1 MVLVTT
7 GAAGAICWTVVTGAL
22 KTGEATEAGWKKGVA
37 TGAATWGSAARTKG
51 VASWGATATGAWLTT
66 LWTMGS
72 AKARTAGR
80 KGAAIWG
87 VATGAGKATWG
98 ATATGAVL
106 KMGWGTTIGAGAAGA
121 MGSTK
126 PSSFKSS
133 LNPSRAI
140 DLKPLGVATR
150 SPPTTGVRGPVV
162 GPWLTSWGA
171 AQAAAK
177 RVDKTTLPLML
188 FFQKSHC

>member
-7 GAAGAICWTVVTGAL
+7 GAAGAICWTGVTGAL

-51 VASWGATATGAWLTT
+51 VAS
-66 LWTMGS
+66 
-72 AKARTAGR
+72 
-80 KGAAIWG
+80 
-87 VATGAGKATWG
+87 WG

-162 GPWLTSWGA
+162 GPWLTCWGA

-177 RVDKTTLPLML
+177 RVDKTTKEFMVR
-188 FFQKSHC
+188 